1 MRKKGGMLP
10 RLQIPLST
18 KLWLSNK
25 ARFLANHGKTRHP
38 DSLMYQNMIT
48 EIIWCFEDGILQS
61 SPACMSVIA
70 ISHGSC
76 LSSLCLSRH
85 SGLPMAKEDGFQWAT
100 CFDKGSIVRST
111 CGLKTPERPRTSPWP
126 VLAGC

>member
-48 EIIWCFEDGILQS
+48 EIIWCFEDGI
-61 SPACMSVIA
+61 
-70 ISHGSC
+70 SC
-76 LSSLCLSRH
+76 LHVHNCHFAWLLLEFIMFVPALRFAHGEGGWLSM
-85 SGLPMAKEDGFQWAT
+85 GNML
-100 CFDKGSIVRST
+100 
-111 CGLKTPERPRTSPWP
+111 
-126 VLAGC
+126 